1 MSTVYTVTRLNTEI
15 KELLDAVPGYRDL
28 LVQGEISNYK
38 AHSSGHHYMTL
49 KDEGAA
55 INAVLFRSDA
65 ARLRF
70 RLENG
75 LKVVVRARVSSF
87 PRTGQ
92 VQLYLS
98 EVIPD
103 GAGALS
109 LAFEQLKNKLQGE
122 GLFDPAHKKPI
133 PTCPARVAL
142 VTSPTGA
149 AVRDMIRILGRR
161 WPLAEV
167 VLFPAQ
173 VQGQGAADSIARAL
187 GLADAIGQADVILCG
202 RGGGSMEDLWAFN
215 EEVVA
220 RAIFACATPVISA
233 VGHEP
238 DVTIADFV
246 ADLRAPTPSGA
257 AELAVPDRAE
267 QAVALRTYEGRL
279 YTAALRC
286 VRAAQERLAAQQE
299 RLELRTPARY
309 IAEKRLVLD
318 RAVERLQNALPARLT
333 HETQQV
339 RLLEQRLQGTVPA
352 RLTHARQQVRDRQQ
366 RLLAATQTG
375 LHTRRLHFA
384 QTVATLDAISPL
396 RVLGRGYAVVTR
408 GARGAI
414 VSDAAQI
421 HTGDTLHIRFAKGA
435 ADCRV
440 TEIREE
446 IEHGRKD
453 V

>member
-1 MSTVYTVTRLNTEI
+1 MSTVYSVTRLNNEI
-15 KELLDAVPGYRDL
+15 KDLLDAVPGYRNL

-49 KDEGAA
+49 KDEGAS
-55 INAVLFRSDA
+55 INAVMFRSDA
-65 ARLRF
+65 MRLKF

-75 LKVVVRARVSSF
+75 MKVIVRARVSSF

-92 VQLYLS
+92 VQLYVS

-103 GAGALS
+103 GVGALN
-109 LAFEQLKNKLQGE
+109 LAFEQLKSKLQAE

-133 PTCPARVAL
+133 PACPQRIAL

-161 WPLAEV
+161 WPLAKV
-167 VLFPAQ
+167 TLYPAQ
-173 VQGQGAADSIARAL
+173 VQGQGAAESIAQAVM
-187 GLADAIGQADVILCG
+187 LANAIGEADVILCG

-220 RAIFACATPVISA
+220 RAIYDSDIPVISA

-267 QAVALRTYEGRL
+267 YALSVRTLDTRLRTAAHKQLQIRRQRL
-279 YTAALRC
+279 TTL
-286 VRAAQERLAAQQE
+286 QE
-299 RLELRTPARY
+299 RLELRTPANY
-309 IAEKRLVLD
+309 IAEKRLLLD
-318 RAVERLQNALPARLT
+318 QMADRLCAALPARLT
-333 HETQQV
+333 RE
-339 RLLEQRLQGTVPA
+339 EQKLAVLR
-352 RLTHARQQVRDRQQ
+352 Q
-366 RLLAATQTG
+366 RLLSAGQGG
-375 LHTRRLHFA
+375 LHKRRLRFA

-396 RVLGRGYAVVTR
+396 RVLARGYAVATKGKR
-408 GARGAI
+408 GA
-414 VSDAAQI
+414 VVTDAAALQA
-421 HTGDTLHIRFAKGA
+421 GDTLHIRFAKGA

-440 TEIREE
+440 TDTEE
-446 IEHGRKD
+446 EA
-453 V
+453 

>member
-1 MSTVYTVTRLNTEI
+1 MSTVYSVTRLNNEI
-15 KELLDAVPGYRDL
+15 KDLLDAVPGYRNL

-55 INAVLFRSDA
+55 INAVMFRSDA
-65 ARLRF
+65 LRLKF

-75 LKVVVRARVSSF
+75 MKVIVRARVSSF

-92 VQLYLS
+92 VQLYIS

-103 GAGALS
+103 GTGALS
-109 LAFEQLKNKLQGE
+109 LAFEQLKRKLQAE

-133 PTCPARVAL
+133 PTCPQRIAL

-161 WPLAEV
+161 WPLAKV
-167 VLFPAQ
+167 TLYPAQ
-173 VQGQGAADSIARAL
+173 VQGQGAAESIAQAIM
-187 GLADAIGQADVILCG
+187 LANAIGEADVILCG

-220 RAIFACATPVISA
+220 RAIYDSDISVISA

-267 QAVALRTYEGRL
+267 YALSVRTLDTRLRTAAHKQIEVWRQRL
-279 YTAALRC
+279 TTL
-286 VRAAQERLAAQQE
+286 QE
-299 RLELRTPARY
+299 RLELRTPANY
-309 IAEKRLVLD
+309 IAEKRLLLD
-318 RAVERLQNALPARLT
+318 QMTDRLCAALPARLT
-333 HETQQV
+333 RE
-339 RLLEQRLQGTVPA
+339 EQKLTVL
-352 RLTHARQQVRDRQQ
+352 RQ
-366 RLLAATQTG
+366 RLLTAGQGG
-375 LHTRRLHFA
+375 LHRRRLRFA

-396 RVLGRGYAVVTR
+396 RVLARGYAVATR
-408 GARGAI
+408 GKRGA
-414 VSDAAQI
+414 VVTDAAALEA
-421 HTGDTLHIRFAKGA
+421 GDTLHVRFAKGA
-435 ADCRV
+435 ANCRV
-440 TEIREE
+440 TDTEE
-446 IEHGRKD
+446 EA
-453 V
+453 

>member
-1 MSTVYTVTRLNTEI
+1 MSTVYSVTRLNNEI
-15 KELLDAVPGYRDL
+15 KDLLDAVPGYRNL

-49 KDEGAA
+49 KDEGAS
-55 INAVLFRSDA
+55 INAVMFRSDA
-65 ARLRF
+65 LRLKF

-75 LKVVVRARVSSF
+75 MKVIVRARVSSF

-92 VQLYLS
+92 VQLYIS

-109 LAFEQLKNKLQGE
+109 LAFEQLKRKLQAE
-122 GLFDPAHKKPI
+122 GLFDPAHKKLI
-133 PTCPARVAL
+133 PACPQRIAL

-161 WPLAEV
+161 WPLAKV
-167 VLFPAQ
+167 TLYPAQ
-173 VQGQGAADSIARAL
+173 VQGQGAAESIARAL
-187 GLADAIGQADVILCG
+187 MLANAVGEADVILCG

-220 RAIFACATPVISA
+220 RAIYDSDIPVISA

-267 QAVALRTYEGRL
+267 YALSVRTLDARLHTTAHKQLQARRQRL
-279 YTAALRC
+279 TTL
-286 VRAAQERLAAQQE
+286 QE
-299 RLELRTPARY
+299 RLELRTPANY
-309 IAEKRLVLD
+309 IAEKRLLLD
-318 RAVERLQNALPARLT
+318 QITDRLCAALPARLT
-333 HETQQV
+333 HE
-339 RLLEQRLQGTVPA
+339 EQKLTVL
-352 RLTHARQQVRDRQQ
+352 RQ
-366 RLLAATQTG
+366 RLLAAGQGG
-375 LHTRRLHFA
+375 LHRRRLRFA

-396 RVLGRGYAVVTR
+396 RVLARGYAVATKGKR
-408 GARGAI
+408 GA
-414 VSDAAQI
+414 VVTDAAALEA
-421 HTGDTLHIRFAKGA
+421 GDTLHIRFAKGA
-435 ADCRV
+435 ANCRV
-440 TEIREE
+440 TDTEE
-446 IEHGRKD
+446 EA
-453 V
+453 

>member
-1 MSTVYTVTRLNTEI
+1 MSTVYSVTRLNNEI
-15 KELLDAVPGYRDL
+15 KDLLDAVPGYRNL

-55 INAVLFRSDA
+55 INAVMFRSDA
-65 ARLRF
+65 MRLKF

-75 LKVVVRARVSSF
+75 MKVIVRARVSSF

-92 VQLYLS
+92 VQLYIS

-109 LAFEQLKNKLQGE
+109 LAFEQLKRKLQAE

-133 PTCPARVAL
+133 PACPQRIAL

-161 WPLAEV
+161 WPLAKV
-167 VLFPAQ
+167 TLYPAQ
-173 VQGQGAADSIARAL
+173 VQGQGAAESIARAL
-187 GLADAIGQADVILCG
+187 MLANAVGEADVILCG

-220 RAIFACATPVISA
+220 RAIYDSDIPVISA

-267 QAVALRTYEGRL
+267 YALSVRTLDTRLRTAAHKQIEARRQRL
-279 YTAALRC
+279 TAL
-286 VRAAQERLAAQQE
+286 QE
-299 RLELRTPARY
+299 RLELRTPANY
-309 IAEKRLVLD
+309 IAEKRLLLD
-318 RAVERLQNALPARLT
+318 QMTDRLCAALPARLT
-333 HETQQV
+333 RE
-339 RLLEQRLQGTVPA
+339 EQKLTVL
-352 RLTHARQQVRDRQQ
+352 RQ
-366 RLLAATQTG
+366 RLLTAGQGG
-375 LHTRRLHFA
+375 LHRRRLRFA

-396 RVLGRGYAVVTR
+396 RVLARGYAVATR
-408 GARGAI
+408 GKRGA
-414 VSDAAQI
+414 VVTDAAALEA
-421 HTGDTLHIRFAKGA
+421 GDTLHIRFAKGA
-435 ADCRV
+435 ANCRV
-440 TEIREE
+440 TDTEE
-446 IEHGRKD
+446 EA
-453 V
+453 

>member
-1 MSTVYTVTRLNTEI
+1 MSTVYSVTRLNNEI
-15 KELLDAVPGYRDL
+15 KDLLDAVPGYRNL

-55 INAVLFRSDA
+55 INAVMFRSDA
-65 ARLRF
+65 MRLKF

-75 LKVVVRARVSSF
+75 MKVIVRARVSSF

-92 VQLYLS
+92 VQLYIS

-103 GAGALS
+103 GAGALN
-109 LAFEQLKNKLQGE
+109 LAFEQLKRKLQAE

-133 PTCPARVAL
+133 PSCPQRIAL

-161 WPLAEV
+161 WPLAKV
-167 VLFPAQ
+167 TLYPAQ
-173 VQGQGAADSIARAL
+173 VQGQGAAESIARAL
-187 GLADAIGQADVILCG
+187 LLANAVGEADVILCG

-220 RAIFACATPVISA
+220 RAIYDSDIPVISA

-267 QAVALRTYEGRL
+267 YALSVRTLDTRLRTAAHKQIEARRQRL
-279 YTAALRC
+279 TTL
-286 VRAAQERLAAQQE
+286 QE
-299 RLELRTPARY
+299 RLELRTPANY
-309 IAEKRLVLD
+309 IAEKRLLLD
-318 RAVERLQNALPARLT
+318 QMTDRLCAALPARLT
-333 HETQQV
+333 RE
-339 RLLEQRLQGTVPA
+339 EQKLTVL
-352 RLTHARQQVRDRQQ
+352 RQ
-366 RLLAATQTG
+366 RLLTAGQG
-375 LHTRRLHFA
+375 SLHWRRLRFA

-396 RVLGRGYAVVTR
+396 RVLARGYAVATR
-408 GARGAI
+408 GKRGA
-414 VSDAAQI
+414 VVTDAAALEA
-421 HTGDTLHIRFAKGA
+421 GDTLHVRFAKGA
-435 ADCRV
+435 ANCRV
-440 TEIREE
+440 TDTEE
-446 IEHGRKD
+446 EA
-453 V
+453 

>member
-1 MSTVYTVTRLNTEI
+1 MSTVYSVTRLNNEI
-15 KELLDAVPGYRDL
+15 KDLLDAVPGYRNL

-55 INAVLFRSDA
+55 INAVMFRSDA
-65 ARLRF
+65 LRLKF

-75 LKVVVRARVSSF
+75 MKVIVRARVSSF

-92 VQLYLS
+92 VQLYIS

-109 LAFEQLKNKLQGE
+109 LAFEQLKRKLQAE

-133 PTCPARVAL
+133 PTCPQRIAL

-161 WPLAEV
+161 WPLAKV
-167 VLFPAQ
+167 TLYPAQ
-173 VQGQGAADSIARAL
+173 VQGQGAAESIARAL
-187 GLADAIGQADVILCG
+187 MLANAVGEADVILCG

-220 RAIFACATPVISA
+220 RAIYDSDIPVISA

-267 QAVALRTYEGRL
+267 YALSVRTLDTRLRTAAHKQIEVWRQRL
-279 YTAALRC
+279 TTL
-286 VRAAQERLAAQQE
+286 QE
-299 RLELRTPARY
+299 RLELRTPANY
-309 IAEKRLVLD
+309 IAEKRLLLD
-318 RAVERLQNALPARLT
+318 QMTDRLCAALPARLT
-333 HETQQV
+333 RE
-339 RLLEQRLQGTVPA
+339 EQKLTVL
-352 RLTHARQQVRDRQQ
+352 RQ
-366 RLLAATQTG
+366 RLLTAGQGG
-375 LHTRRLHFA
+375 LHRRRLRFA

-396 RVLGRGYAVVTR
+396 RVLARGYAVATKGKR
-408 GARGAI
+408 GA
-414 VSDAAQI
+414 VVTDAAALKA
-421 HTGDTLHIRFAKGA
+421 GDTLHIRFAKGA
-435 ADCRV
+435 ANCRV
-440 TEIREE
+440 TDTEE
-446 IEHGRKD
+446 EA
-453 V
+453 

>member
-1 MSTVYTVTRLNTEI
+1 MSTVYSVTRLNNEI
-15 KELLDAVPGYRDL
+15 KDLLDAVPGYRNL

-49 KDEGAA
+49 KDEGAS
-55 INAVLFRSDA
+55 INAVMFRSDA
-65 ARLRF
+65 LRLKF

-75 LKVVVRARVSSF
+75 MKVIVRARVSSF

-92 VQLYLS
+92 VQLYIS

-103 GAGALS
+103 GAGALN
-109 LAFEQLKNKLQGE
+109 LAFEQLKRKLQAE

-133 PTCPARVAL
+133 PTCPQRIAL

-161 WPLAEV
+161 WPLAKV
-167 VLFPAQ
+167 TLYPAQ
-173 VQGQGAADSIARAL
+173 VQGQGAAESIAQAIM
-187 GLADAIGQADVILCG
+187 LANAIGEADVILCG

-220 RAIFACATPVISA
+220 RAIYDSDIPVISA

-267 QAVALRTYEGRL
+267 YALSVRTLDTRLRTAAHKQIEARRQRL
-279 YTAALRC
+279 TAL
-286 VRAAQERLAAQQE
+286 QE
-299 RLELRTPARY
+299 RLELRTPANY
-309 IAEKRLVLD
+309 IAEKRLLLD
-318 RAVERLQNALPARLT
+318 QMTDRLCAALPARLT
-333 HETQQV
+333 RE
-339 RLLEQRLQGTVPA
+339 EQKLTVL
-352 RLTHARQQVRDRQQ
+352 RQ
-366 RLLAATQTG
+366 RLLTAGQGG
-375 LHTRRLHFA
+375 LHRRRLRFA

-396 RVLGRGYAVVTR
+396 RVLARGYAVATKGKR
-408 GARGAI
+408 GA
-414 VSDAAQI
+414 VVTDAAALEA
-421 HTGDTLHIRFAKGA
+421 GDTLHIRFAKGA
-435 ADCRV
+435 ANCRV
-440 TEIREE
+440 TDTEE
-446 IEHGRKD
+446 EA
-453 V
+453 

>member
-1 MSTVYTVTRLNTEI
+1 MSTVYSVTRLNNEI
-15 KELLDAVPGYRDL
+15 KDLLDAVPGYRNL

-49 KDEGAA
+49 KDEGAS
-55 INAVLFRSDA
+55 INAVMFRSDA
-65 ARLRF
+65 LRLKF

-75 LKVVVRARVSSF
+75 MKVIVRARVSSF

-92 VQLYLS
+92 VQLYIS

-109 LAFEQLKNKLQGE
+109 LAFEQLKRKLQAE

-133 PTCPARVAL
+133 PTCPQRIAL

-161 WPLAEV
+161 WPLAKV
-167 VLFPAQ
+167 TLYPAQ
-173 VQGQGAADSIARAL
+173 VQGQGAAESIARAL
-187 GLADAIGQADVILCG
+187 LLANAVGEADVILCG

-220 RAIFACATPVISA
+220 RAIYDSDIPVISA

-267 QAVALRTYEGRL
+267 YALSVRTLDTRLRTAAHKQLQARRQRL
-279 YTAALRC
+279 TAL
-286 VRAAQERLAAQQE
+286 QE
-299 RLELRTPARY
+299 RLELRTPANY
-309 IAEKRLVLD
+309 IAEKRLLLD
-318 RAVERLQNALPARLT
+318 QMTDRLCAALPARLT
-333 HETQQV
+333 RE
-339 RLLEQRLQGTVPA
+339 EQKLTVL
-352 RLTHARQQVRDRQQ
+352 RQ
-366 RLLAATQTG
+366 RLLTAGQGG
-375 LHTRRLHFA
+375 LHRRRLRFA

-396 RVLGRGYAVVTR
+396 RVLARGYAVATR
-408 GARGAI
+408 GKRGA
-414 VSDAAQI
+414 VVTDAAALEA
-421 HTGDTLHIRFAKGA
+421 GDTLHIRFAKGA
-435 ADCRV
+435 ANCRV
-440 TEIREE
+440 TDTEE
-446 IEHGRKD
+446 EA
-453 V
+453 

>member
-1 MSTVYTVTRLNTEI
+1 MSTVYSVTRLNNEI
-15 KELLDAVPGYRDL
+15 KELLDAVPGYRNL

-55 INAVLFRSDA
+55 INAVMFRSDA
-65 ARLRF
+65 MRLKF

-75 LKVVVRARVSSF
+75 MKVIVRARVSSF

-92 VQLYLS
+92 VQLYIS

-103 GAGALS
+103 GAGALN
-109 LAFEQLKNKLQGE
+109 LAFEQLKNKLQAE

-133 PTCPARVAL
+133 PACPQRIAL

-161 WPLAEV
+161 WPLARV
-167 VLFPAQ
+167 TLYPAQ
-173 VQGQGAADSIARAL
+173 VQGQGAAESIARAL
-187 GLADAIGQADVILCG
+187 MLANAVGEADVILCG

-215 EEVVA
+215 EEPVA
-220 RAIFACATPVISA
+220 RAIYDSEIPVISA

-267 QAVALRTYEGRL
+267 LSLSVRALDTRLRTAAHKQLQIRRQRL
-279 YTAALRC
+279 TAL
-286 VRAAQERLAAQQE
+286 QE
-299 RLELRTPARY
+299 RLELRTPAKY
-309 IAEKRLVLD
+309 IAEKRLLLD
-318 RAVERLQNALPARLT
+318 QMADRLCTALPARLGR
-333 HETQQV
+333 ETQ
-339 RLLEQRLQGTVPA
+339 
-352 RLTHARQQVRDRQQ
+352 RLTMQRQ
-366 RLLAATQTG
+366 RLLAAGQEG
-375 LHTRRLHFA
+375 LHRRRLRFT

-396 RVLGRGYAVVTR
+396 RVLARGYAVATR
-408 GARGAI
+408 GKRGAV
-414 VSDAAQI
+414 VSDAGTLR
-421 HTGDTLHIRFAKGA
+421 TGDTLHIRFAKGA
-435 ADCRV
+435 ANCRV
-440 TEIREE
+440 TDTEE
-446 IEHGRKD
+446 EA
-453 V
+453 

>member
-1 MSTVYTVTRLNTEI
+1 MSTVYSVTRLNNEI
-15 KELLDAVPGYRDL
+15 KDLLDAVPGYRNL

-49 KDEGAA
+49 KDEGAS
-55 INAVLFRSDA
+55 INAVMFRSDA
-65 ARLRF
+65 MRLKF

-75 LKVVVRARVSSF
+75 MKVIVRARVSSF

-92 VQLYLS
+92 VQLYIS

-103 GAGALS
+103 GAGALN
-109 LAFEQLKNKLQGE
+109 LAFEQLKRKLQAE

-133 PTCPARVAL
+133 PACPQRIAL

-161 WPLAEV
+161 WPLAKV
-167 VLFPAQ
+167 TLYPAQ
-173 VQGQGAADSIARAL
+173 VQGQGAAESIAQAVM
-187 GLADAIGQADVILCG
+187 LANAIGEADVILCG

-220 RAIFACATPVISA
+220 RAIYDSDIPVISA

-267 QAVALRTYEGRL
+267 YALSVRTLDTRLRTAAHKQLQIRRQRL
-279 YTAALRC
+279 TTL
-286 VRAAQERLAAQQE
+286 QE
-299 RLELRTPARY
+299 RLELRTPANY
-309 IAEKRLVLD
+309 IAEKRLLLD
-318 RAVERLQNALPARLT
+318 QMADRLCAALPARLT
-333 HETQQV
+333 RE
-339 RLLEQRLQGTVPA
+339 EQKLTV
-352 RLTHARQQVRDRQQ
+352 LHQ
-366 RLLAATQTG
+366 RLLSAGQGG
-375 LHTRRLHFA
+375 LHKRRLRFA

-396 RVLGRGYAVVTR
+396 RVLARGYAVATKGKR
-408 GARGAI
+408 GA
-414 VSDAAQI
+414 VVTDAAALEA
-421 HTGDTLHIRFAKGA
+421 GDTLHIRFAKGA
-435 ADCRV
+435 ANCRV
-440 TEIREE
+440 TDTEE
-446 IEHGRKD
+446 EA
-453 V
+453 

>member
-1 MSTVYTVTRLNTEI
+1 MSTVYSVTRLNNEI
-15 KELLDAVPGYRDL
+15 KDLLDAVPGYRNL

-49 KDEGAA
+49 KDEGAS
-55 INAVLFRSDA
+55 INAVMFRSDA
-65 ARLRF
+65 LRLKF

-75 LKVVVRARVSSF
+75 MKVIVRARVSSF

-92 VQLYLS
+92 VQLYIS

-103 GAGALS
+103 GAGALN
-109 LAFEQLKNKLQGE
+109 LAFEQLKRKLQAE

-133 PTCPARVAL
+133 PTCPQRIAL

-161 WPLAEV
+161 WPLAKV
-167 VLFPAQ
+167 TLYPAQ
-173 VQGQGAADSIARAL
+173 VQGQGAAESIARAL
-187 GLADAIGQADVILCG
+187 MLANAVGEADVILCG

-220 RAIFACATPVISA
+220 RAIYDSDIPVISA

-267 QAVALRTYEGRL
+267 YALSVRTLDTRLRTAAHKQIEVWRQRL
-279 YTAALRC
+279 TTL
-286 VRAAQERLAAQQE
+286 QE
-299 RLELRTPARY
+299 RLELRTPANY
-309 IAEKRLVLD
+309 IAEKRLLLD
-318 RAVERLQNALPARLT
+318 QMTDRLCAALPARLT
-333 HETQQV
+333 RE
-339 RLLEQRLQGTVPA
+339 EQKLTVL
-352 RLTHARQQVRDRQQ
+352 RQ
-366 RLLAATQTG
+366 RLLTAGQGG
-375 LHTRRLHFA
+375 LHKRRLRFA

-396 RVLGRGYAVVTR
+396 RVLARGYAVATR
-408 GARGAI
+408 GKRGA
-414 VSDAAQI
+414 VVTDAAALEA
-421 HTGDTLHIRFAKGA
+421 GDTLHIRFAKGA
-435 ADCRV
+435 ANCRV
-440 TEIREE
+440 TDTEE
-446 IEHGRKD
+446 EA
-453 V
+453 

>member
-1 MSTVYTVTRLNTEI
+1 MSTVYSVTRLNNEI
-15 KELLDAVPGYRDL
+15 KDLLDAVPGYRNL

-49 KDEGAA
+49 KDEGAS
-55 INAVLFRSDA
+55 INAVMFRSDA
-65 ARLRF
+65 LRLKF

-75 LKVVVRARVSSF
+75 MKVIVRARVSSF

-92 VQLYLS
+92 VQLYIS

-103 GAGALS
+103 GVGALN
-109 LAFEQLKNKLQGE
+109 LAFEQLKSRLQAE

-133 PTCPARVAL
+133 PACPQRIAL

-161 WPLAEV
+161 WPLAKV
-167 VLFPAQ
+167 TLYPAQ
-173 VQGQGAADSIARAL
+173 VQGQGAAESIAQAVM
-187 GLADAIGQADVILCG
+187 LANAIGEADVILCG

-220 RAIFACATPVISA
+220 RAIYDSDIPVISA

-267 QAVALRTYEGRL
+267 YALSVRTLDTRLRTAAHKQLQIRRQRL
-279 YTAALRC
+279 TTL
-286 VRAAQERLAAQQE
+286 QE
-299 RLELRTPARY
+299 RLELRTPANY
-309 IAEKRLVLD
+309 IAEKRLLLD
-318 RAVERLQNALPARLT
+318 QMADRLCAALPARLT
-333 HETQQV
+333 RE
-339 RLLEQRLQGTVPA
+339 EQKLAVLR
-352 RLTHARQQVRDRQQ
+352 Q
-366 RLLAATQTG
+366 RLLSAGQGG
-375 LHTRRLHFA
+375 LHKRRLRFA

-396 RVLGRGYAVVTR
+396 RVLARGYAVATKGKR
-408 GARGAI
+408 GA
-414 VSDAAQI
+414 VVTDAAALEA
-421 HTGDTLHIRFAKGA
+421 GDTLHIRFAKGA

-440 TEIREE
+440 TDTEE
-446 IEHGRKD
+446 EA
-453 V
+453 

>member
-1 MSTVYTVTRLNTEI
+1 MSTVYSVTRLNNEI
-15 KELLDAVPGYRDL
+15 KDLLDAVPGYRNL

-49 KDEGAA
+49 KDEGAS
-55 INAVLFRSDA
+55 INAVMFRSDA
-65 ARLRF
+65 MRLKF

-75 LKVVVRARVSSF
+75 MKVIVRARVSSF

-92 VQLYLS
+92 VQLYVS

-103 GAGALS
+103 GVGALN
-109 LAFEQLKNKLQGE
+109 LAFEQLKSRLQAE

-133 PTCPARVAL
+133 PACPQRIAL

-161 WPLAEV
+161 WPLAKV
-167 VLFPAQ
+167 TLYPAQ
-173 VQGQGAADSIARAL
+173 VQGQGAAESIARAVM
-187 GLADAIGQADVILCG
+187 LANAIGEADVILCG

-220 RAIFACATPVISA
+220 RAIYDSDIPVISA

-267 QAVALRTYEGRL
+267 YALSVRTLDTRLRTAAHKQLQIRRQRL
-279 YTAALRC
+279 TTL
-286 VRAAQERLAAQQE
+286 QE
-299 RLELRTPARY
+299 RLELRTPANY
-309 IAEKRLVLD
+309 IAEKRLLLD
-318 RAVERLQNALPARLT
+318 QMADRLCAALPARLT
-333 HETQQV
+333 RE
-339 RLLEQRLQGTVPA
+339 EQKLAVLR
-352 RLTHARQQVRDRQQ
+352 Q
-366 RLLAATQTG
+366 RLLSAGQGG
-375 LHTRRLHFA
+375 LHKRRLRFA

-396 RVLGRGYAVVTR
+396 RVLARGYAVATKGKR
-408 GARGAI
+408 GA
-414 VSDAAQI
+414 VVTDAAALKE
-421 HTGDTLHIRFAKGA
+421 GDTLHIRFAKGA

-440 TEIREE
+440 TDTEE
-446 IEHGRKD
+446 EA
-453 V
+453 

>member
-1 MSTVYTVTRLNTEI
+1 MSTVYSVTRLNNEI
-15 KELLDAVPGYRDL
+15 KDLLDAVPGYRNL

-49 KDEGAA
+49 KDEGAS
-55 INAVLFRSDA
+55 INAVMFRSDA
-65 ARLRF
+65 LRLKF

-75 LKVVVRARVSSF
+75 MKVIVRARVSSF

-92 VQLYLS
+92 VQLYIS

-109 LAFEQLKNKLQGE
+109 LAFEQLKRKLQAE

-133 PTCPARVAL
+133 PACPQRIAL

-161 WPLAEV
+161 WPLAKV
-167 VLFPAQ
+167 TLYPAQ
-173 VQGQGAADSIARAL
+173 VQGQGAAESIARAL
-187 GLADAIGQADVILCG
+187 MLANAVGEADVILCG

-220 RAIFACATPVISA
+220 RAIYDSDIPVISA

-267 QAVALRTYEGRL
+267 YALSVRTLDTRLRTAAHKQIEVWRQRL
-279 YTAALRC
+279 TTL
-286 VRAAQERLAAQQE
+286 QE
-299 RLELRTPARY
+299 RLELRTPANY
-309 IAEKRLVLD
+309 IAEKRLLLD
-318 RAVERLQNALPARLT
+318 QMTDRLCAALPARLT
-333 HETQQV
+333 RE
-339 RLLEQRLQGTVPA
+339 EQKLTVL
-352 RLTHARQQVRDRQQ
+352 RQ
-366 RLLAATQTG
+366 RLLAAGQGG
-375 LHTRRLHFA
+375 LHKRRLRFA

-396 RVLGRGYAVVTR
+396 RVLARGYAVATR
-408 GARGAI
+408 GKRGA
-414 VSDAAQI
+414 VVTDAAALEA
-421 HTGDTLHIRFAKGA
+421 GDTLHIRFAKGA
-435 ADCRV
+435 ANCRV
-440 TEIREE
+440 TDTEE
-446 IEHGRKD
+446 EA
-453 V
+453 

>member
-1 MSTVYTVTRLNTEI
+1 MSTVYSVTRLNNEI
-15 KELLDAVPGYRDL
+15 KDLLDAVPGYRNL

-55 INAVLFRSDA
+55 INAVMFRSDA
-65 ARLRF
+65 MRLKF

-75 LKVVVRARVSSF
+75 MKVIVRARVSSF

-92 VQLYLS
+92 VQLYIS

-103 GAGALS
+103 GAGALN
-109 LAFEQLKNKLQGE
+109 LAFEQLKRKLQAE

-133 PTCPARVAL
+133 PACPQRIAL

-161 WPLAEV
+161 WPLAKV
-167 VLFPAQ
+167 TLYPAQ
-173 VQGQGAADSIARAL
+173 VQGQGAAESIAQAVM
-187 GLADAIGQADVILCG
+187 LANAIGEADVILCG

-220 RAIFACATPVISA
+220 RAIYDSDIPVISA

-257 AELAVPDRAE
+257 AELSVPDRAE
-267 QAVALRTYEGRL
+267 YALSVRTLDTRLRTAAHKQLQIRRQRL
-279 YTAALRC
+279 TTL
-286 VRAAQERLAAQQE
+286 QE
-299 RLELRTPARY
+299 RLELRTPANY
-309 IAEKRLVLD
+309 IAEKRLLLD
-318 RAVERLQNALPARLT
+318 QMADRLCAALPARLT
-333 HETQQV
+333 RE
-339 RLLEQRLQGTVPA
+339 EQKLAVLR
-352 RLTHARQQVRDRQQ
+352 Q
-366 RLLAATQTG
+366 RLLSAGQGG
-375 LHTRRLHFA
+375 LHKRRLRFA

-396 RVLGRGYAVVTR
+396 RVLARGYAVATKGKR
-408 GARGAI
+408 GA
-414 VSDAAQI
+414 VVTDAAALQA
-421 HTGDTLHIRFAKGA
+421 GDTLHIRFAKGA
-435 ADCRV
+435 ANCRV
-440 TEIREE
+440 TDTEE
-446 IEHGRKD
+446 EA
-453 V
+453 

>member
-1 MSTVYTVTRLNTEI
+1 MSTVYSVTRLNNEI
-15 KELLDAVPGYRDL
+15 KDLLDAVPGYRNL

-49 KDEGAA
+49 KDEGAS
-55 INAVLFRSDA
+55 INAVMFRSDA
-65 ARLRF
+65 MRLKF

-75 LKVVVRARVSSF
+75 MKVIVRARVSSF

-92 VQLYLS
+92 VQLYIS

-109 LAFEQLKNKLQGE
+109 LAFEQLKRKLQAE

-133 PTCPARVAL
+133 PTCPQRIAL

-161 WPLAEV
+161 WPLAKV
-167 VLFPAQ
+167 TLYPAQ
-173 VQGQGAADSIARAL
+173 VQGQGAAESIAQAIM
-187 GLADAIGQADVILCG
+187 LANAIGEADVILCG

-220 RAIFACATPVISA
+220 RAIYDSDIPVISA

-267 QAVALRTYEGRL
+267 YALSVRTLDTRLRTAAHKQIEVWRQRL
-279 YTAALRC
+279 TTL
-286 VRAAQERLAAQQE
+286 QE
-299 RLELRTPARY
+299 RLELRTPANY
-309 IAEKRLVLD
+309 IAEKRLLLD
-318 RAVERLQNALPARLT
+318 QMADRLCAALPARLT
-333 HETQQV
+333 RE
-339 RLLEQRLQGTVPA
+339 EQKLAV
-352 RLTHARQQVRDRQQ
+352 LHQ
-366 RLLAATQTG
+366 RLLSAGQGG
-375 LHTRRLHFA
+375 LHKRRLRFA

-396 RVLGRGYAVVTR
+396 RVLARGYAVATKGKR
-408 GARGAI
+408 GA
-414 VSDAAQI
+414 VVTDAAALQA
-421 HTGDTLHIRFAKGA
+421 GDTLHIRFAKGA
-435 ADCRV
+435 ANCRV
-440 TEIREE
+440 TDTEE
-446 IEHGRKD
+446 EA
-453 V
+453 

>member
-1 MSTVYTVTRLNTEI
+1 MSTVYSVTRLNNEI
-15 KELLDAVPGYRDL
+15 KDLLDAVPGYRNL

-49 KDEGAA
+49 KDEGAS
-55 INAVLFRSDA
+55 INAVMFRSDA
-65 ARLRF
+65 MRLKF

-75 LKVVVRARVSSF
+75 MKVIVRARVSSF

-92 VQLYLS
+92 VQLYVS

-103 GAGALS
+103 GVGALN
-109 LAFEQLKNKLQGE
+109 LAFEQLKSRLQAE

-133 PTCPARVAL
+133 PACPQRIAL

-161 WPLAEV
+161 WPLARV
-167 VLFPAQ
+167 TLYPAQ
-173 VQGQGAADSIARAL
+173 VQGQGAAESIAQAVM
-187 GLADAIGQADVILCG
+187 LANAIGEADVILCG

-220 RAIFACATPVISA
+220 RAIYDSDIPVISA

-267 QAVALRTYEGRL
+267 YALSVRTLDTRLRTAAHKQLQIRRQRL
-279 YTAALRC
+279 TTL
-286 VRAAQERLAAQQE
+286 QE
-299 RLELRTPARY
+299 RLELRTPANY
-309 IAEKRLVLD
+309 IAEKRLLLD
-318 RAVERLQNALPARLT
+318 QMADRLCAALPARLT
-333 HETQQV
+333 RE
-339 RLLEQRLQGTVPA
+339 EQKLAVLR
-352 RLTHARQQVRDRQQ
+352 Q
-366 RLLAATQTG
+366 RLLSAGQGG
-375 LHTRRLHFA
+375 LHKRRLRFA

-396 RVLGRGYAVVTR
+396 RVLARGYAVATKGKR
-408 GARGAI
+408 GA
-414 VSDAAQI
+414 VVTDAAALEA
-421 HTGDTLHIRFAKGA
+421 GDTLHIRFAKGA

-440 TEIREE
+440 TDTEE
-446 IEHGRKD
+446 EA
-453 V
+453 

>member
-1 MSTVYTVTRLNTEI
+1 MSTVYSVTRLNNEI
-15 KELLDAVPGYRDL
+15 KDLLDAVPGYRNL

-49 KDEGAA
+49 KDEGAS
-55 INAVLFRSDA
+55 INAVMFRSDA
-65 ARLRF
+65 LRLKF

-75 LKVVVRARVSSF
+75 MKVIVRARVSSF

-92 VQLYLS
+92 VQLYIS

-109 LAFEQLKNKLQGE
+109 LAFEQLKRKLQAE
-122 GLFDPAHKKPI
+122 GLFDPAQKKPI
-133 PTCPARVAL
+133 PACPPRIAL

-161 WPLAEV
+161 WPLAKV
-167 VLFPAQ
+167 TLYPAQ
-173 VQGQGAADSIARAL
+173 VQGQGAAESIARAL
-187 GLADAIGQADVILCG
+187 MLANAVGEADVILCG

-220 RAIFACATPVISA
+220 RAIYDSDIPVISA

-267 QAVALRTYEGRL
+267 YVLSVRTLDTRLRTAAHKQIEARRQRL
-279 YTAALRC
+279 TAL
-286 VRAAQERLAAQQE
+286 QE
-299 RLELRTPARY
+299 RLELRTPANY
-309 IAEKRLVLD
+309 IAEKRLLLD
-318 RAVERLQNALPARLT
+318 QMTDRLCAALPARLT
-333 HETQQV
+333 RE
-339 RLLEQRLQGTVPA
+339 EQKLTVL
-352 RLTHARQQVRDRQQ
+352 RQ
-366 RLLAATQTG
+366 RLLTAGQG
-375 LHTRRLHFA
+375 SLHKRRLRFA

-396 RVLGRGYAVVTR
+396 RVLARGYAVATR
-408 GARGAI
+408 GKRGA
-414 VSDAAQI
+414 VVTDAA
-421 HTGDTLHIRFAKGA
+421 TLKAGDTLHIRFAKGA
-435 ADCRV
+435 ANCRV
-440 TEIREE
+440 TDTEE
-446 IEHGRKD
+446 EA
-453 V
+453 

>member
-1 MSTVYTVTRLNTEI
+1 MSTVYSVTRLNNEI
-15 KELLDAVPGYRDL
+15 KDLLDAVPGYRNL

-49 KDEGAA
+49 KDEGAS
-55 INAVLFRSDA
+55 INAVMFRSDA
-65 ARLRF
+65 MRLKF

-75 LKVVVRARVSSF
+75 MKVIVRARVSSF

-92 VQLYLS
+92 VQLYIS

-103 GAGALS
+103 GSGALS
-109 LAFEQLKNKLQGE
+109 LAFEQLKRKLQAE

-133 PTCPARVAL
+133 PTCPQRIAL

-161 WPLAEV
+161 WPLAKV
-167 VLFPAQ
+167 TLYPAQ
-173 VQGQGAADSIARAL
+173 VQGQGAAESIARAL
-187 GLADAIGQADVILCG
+187 LLANAVGEADVILCG

-220 RAIFACATPVISA
+220 RAIYDSDIPVISA

-267 QAVALRTYEGRL
+267 YALSVRTLDTRLRTAAHKQIEVWRQRL
-279 YTAALRC
+279 TTL
-286 VRAAQERLAAQQE
+286 QE
-299 RLELRTPARY
+299 RLELRTPANY
-309 IAEKRLVLD
+309 IAEKRLLLD
-318 RAVERLQNALPARLT
+318 QMTDRLCAALPARL
-333 HETQQV
+333 V
-339 RLLEQRLQGTVPA
+339 REEQKLTVL
-352 RLTHARQQVRDRQQ
+352 RQ
-366 RLLAATQTG
+366 RLLTAGQGG
-375 LHTRRLHFA
+375 LHRRRLRFA

-396 RVLGRGYAVVTR
+396 RVLARGYAVATKGKR
-408 GARGAI
+408 GA
-414 VSDAAQI
+414 VVTDAAALEA
-421 HTGDTLHIRFAKGA
+421 GDTLHIRFAKGA
-435 ADCRV
+435 ANCRV
-440 TEIREE
+440 TDTEE
-446 IEHGRKD
+446 EA
-453 V
+453 

>member
-1 MSTVYTVTRLNTEI
+1 MSTVYSVTRLNNEI
-15 KELLDAVPGYRDL
+15 KDLLDAVPGYRNL

-49 KDEGAA
+49 KDEGAS
-55 INAVLFRSDA
+55 INAVMFRSDA
-65 ARLRF
+65 LRLKF

-75 LKVVVRARVSSF
+75 MKVIVRARVSSF

-92 VQLYLS
+92 VQLYIS

-109 LAFEQLKNKLQGE
+109 LAFEQLKRKLQAE

-133 PTCPARVAL
+133 PACPQRIAL

-161 WPLAEV
+161 WPLAKV
-167 VLFPAQ
+167 TLYPAQ
-173 VQGQGAADSIARAL
+173 VQGQGAAESIAQAIM
-187 GLADAIGQADVILCG
+187 LANAIGEADVILCG

-220 RAIFACATPVISA
+220 RAIYDSDIPVISA

-267 QAVALRTYEGRL
+267 YALSVRTLDTRLRTAAHKQIEVWRQRL
-279 YTAALRC
+279 TTL
-286 VRAAQERLAAQQE
+286 QE
-299 RLELRTPARY
+299 RLELRTPANY
-309 IAEKRLVLD
+309 IAEKRLLLD
-318 RAVERLQNALPARLT
+318 QMTDRLCAALPARLMR
-333 HETQQV
+333 E
-339 RLLEQRLQGTVPA
+339 EQKLTVL
-352 RLTHARQQVRDRQQ
+352 RQ
-366 RLLAATQTG
+366 RLLAAGQGG
-375 LHTRRLHFA
+375 LHKRRLRFA

-396 RVLGRGYAVVTR
+396 RVLARGYAVATR
-408 GARGAI
+408 GKRGA
-414 VSDAAQI
+414 VVTDAAALKA
-421 HTGDTLHIRFAKGA
+421 GDTLHIRFAKGA
-435 ADCRV
+435 ANCRV
-440 TEIREE
+440 TDTEE
-446 IEHGRKD
+446 EA
-453 V
+453 

>member
-1 MSTVYTVTRLNTEI
+1 MSTVYSVTRLNNEI
-15 KELLDAVPGYRDL
+15 KDLLDAVPGYRNL

-55 INAVLFRSDA
+55 INAVMFRSDA
-65 ARLRF
+65 LRLKF

-75 LKVVVRARVSSF
+75 MKVIVRARVSSF

-92 VQLYLS
+92 VQLYIS

-103 GAGALS
+103 GAGALN
-109 LAFEQLKNKLQGE
+109 LAFEQLKRKLQAE

-133 PTCPARVAL
+133 PTCPQRIAL

-161 WPLAEV
+161 WPLAKV
-167 VLFPAQ
+167 TLYPAQ
-173 VQGQGAADSIARAL
+173 VQGQGAAESIARAL
-187 GLADAIGQADVILCG
+187 MLANAVGEADVILCG

-220 RAIFACATPVISA
+220 RAIYDSDIPVISA

-257 AELAVPDRAE
+257 VELAVPDRAE
-267 QAVALRTYEGRL
+267 YALSVRTLDTRLRTAAHKQIEVWRQRL
-279 YTAALRC
+279 TTL
-286 VRAAQERLAAQQE
+286 QE
-299 RLELRTPARY
+299 RLELRTPANY
-309 IAEKRLVLD
+309 IAEKRLLLD
-318 RAVERLQNALPARLT
+318 QMTDRLCAALPARLT
-333 HETQQV
+333 RE
-339 RLLEQRLQGTVPA
+339 EQKLTVL
-352 RLTHARQQVRDRQQ
+352 RQ
-366 RLLAATQTG
+366 RLLTAGQGG
-375 LHTRRLHFA
+375 LHKRRLRFA

-396 RVLGRGYAVVTR
+396 RVLARGYAVATR
-408 GARGAI
+408 GKRGA
-414 VSDAAQI
+414 VVTDAAALEA
-421 HTGDTLHIRFAKGA
+421 GDTLHIRFAKGA
-435 ADCRV
+435 ANCRV
-440 TEIREE
+440 TDTEE
-446 IEHGRKD
+446 EA
-453 V
+453 